1 MALKIRTRDD
11 SFEITVRGVP
21 FEVSPLSTRE
31 KDKLF
36 KDYTKVKWER
46 GQRFENLQGQAASCE
61 LFVATVR
68 NWGPD
73 VLDEDN
79 NPISCTQET
88 KRNFYQRNITLAN
101 EIIEKAEEAIVSMTE
116 TAEKNCLT
124 GEDGISPRAA

>member
-11 SFEITVRGVP
+11 SFEITVRGVR

-36 KDYTKVKWER
+36 RDFTTTKWER
-46 GQRFENLQGQAASCE
+46 GQRFESLRGQEASCE
-61 LFVATVR
+61 LFVRTIK

-73 VLDEDN
+73 IVDEDN
-79 NPISCTQET
+79 NCVPCNQET

-101 EIIEKAEEAIVSMTE
+101 EIIEKAEEAASAITE
-116 TAEKNCLT
+116 IAAKNLRT
-124 GEDGISPRAA
+124 GEDGISPQYP